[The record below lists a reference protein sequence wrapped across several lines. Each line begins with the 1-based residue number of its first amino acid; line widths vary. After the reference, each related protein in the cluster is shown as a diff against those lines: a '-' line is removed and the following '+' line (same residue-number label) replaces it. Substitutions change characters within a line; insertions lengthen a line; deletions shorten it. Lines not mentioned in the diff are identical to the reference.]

1 MTHDEDEQLTQF
13 LQRNAP
19 PSRDPLFRVKVLERR
34 ERQWFRRRVSLLG
47 IVLAVAAISAVGVSV
62 GGKLNEVARVVGAL
76 VAVTMAVTVYAPILM
91 RLLRRYTSVGLASS
105 KRRHRDASAHRK
117 GRRRPGA

>member
-34 ERQWFRRRVSLLG
+34 ERQWFRRRGTRLG
-47 IVLAVAAISAVGVSV
+47 LVLAVAAISAVGVSV

-91 RLLRRYTSVGLASS
+91 RLLRRYTSVG
-105 KRRHRDASAHRK
+105 
-117 GRRRPGA
+117 